1 MKRNT
6 QASSERRTG
15 RRNFLLQTSCL
26 LAGAGIGCLTREP
39 AAADSED
46 PAVPLL
52 RIGLLTDLH
61 YADKP
66 AAGSRHYRD
75 SRAKLAA
82 AGKQFAEA
90 KTDLVI
96 QLGDSIDTATSLDAE
111 KEALRNIH
119 AEFAAIPAPRHYVL
133 GNHCV
138 SALTKADFLEIVGQ
152 PKSFYSF
159 DLNQHHIVI
168 LDACF
173 RSDGVAYGGVKFDW
187 GDANVPP
194 DEIEWLRKDLQQT
207 SLPTIV
213 FVHQRLDVAPPYGV
227 KNAPELRRILED
239 SKRVLA
245 VFQGHDHRGDVR
257 LIDAIRYCTLRAMIE
272 GAGLD
277 NNAFA
282 ILDVL
287 PGGEL
292 RLTGFG
298 KQPSYRW

>member
-1 MKRNT
+1 MKRNI
-6 QASSERRTG
+6 QASSERGTDRRGFLHQTG
-15 RRNFLLQTSCL
+15 CL
-26 LAGAGIGCLTREP
+26 LAGAGISGLTREL
-39 AAADSED
+39 AAADHEAPS
-46 PAVPLL
+46 VPLL
-52 RIGLLTDLH
+52 RIGLVTDLH

-75 SRAKLAA
+75 SRAKLEA
-82 AGKQFAEA
+82 AGKQFALA

-111 KEALRNIH
+111 KEALRCIH
-119 AEFAAIPAPRHYVL
+119 AEFAAIPAAHHYVL

-138 SALTKADFLEIVGQ
+138 SALSKADFLEIVGQ

-159 DLNQHHIVI
+159 DLNKHHIII

-187 GDANVPP
+187 GDSNVPP
-194 DEIEWLRKDLQQT
+194 EELEWLRHDLQQT
-207 SLPTIV
+207 SLPTLV

-227 KNAPELRRILED
+227 KNAPEIRRFLEE

-245 VFQGHDHRGDVR
+245 VLQGHDHHGDERV
-257 LIDAIRYCTLRAMIE
+257 INGIRYCTLRAMVE

-282 ILDVL
+282 MLDVL

-292 RLTGFG
+292 RLSGFG